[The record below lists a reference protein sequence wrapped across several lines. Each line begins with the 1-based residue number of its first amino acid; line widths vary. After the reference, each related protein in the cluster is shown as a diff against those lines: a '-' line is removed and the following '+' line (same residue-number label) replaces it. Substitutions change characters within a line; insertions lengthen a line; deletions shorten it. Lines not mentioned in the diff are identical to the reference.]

1 MKVTCASNGEKGVR
15 AFADSKPGFFSAVLM
30 DIRMPLM
37 DGYEAARAIRNL
49 AREDAKSVPIIAM
62 SANAFEEDI
71 NKSLEAGMNV
81 HLSKP
86 IDSSRLFASLS
97 HWISLYEN
105 KT

>member
-1 MKVTCASNGEKGVR
+1 
-15 AFADSKPGFFSAVLM
+15 
-30 DIRMPLM
+30 M